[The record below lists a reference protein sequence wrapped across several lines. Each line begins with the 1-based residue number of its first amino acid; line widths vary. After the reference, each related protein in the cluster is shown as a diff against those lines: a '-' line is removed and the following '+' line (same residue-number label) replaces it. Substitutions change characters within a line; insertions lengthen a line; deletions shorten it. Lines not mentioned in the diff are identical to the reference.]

1 MIRFAVGVLA
11 LFIFISLSSLYVL
24 MVFSVKYL
32 NVALI
37 KC

>member
-11 LFIFISLSSLYVL
+11 LFIFISLSSLYIL
-24 MVFSVKYL
+24 MAFSVKYL
-32 NVALI
+32 NMALI

>member
-11 LFIFISLSSLYVL
+11 LFIFISLSSLYML

-32 NVALI
+32 NVALT